1 MADSGSPVGPDGQS
15 AEPDLNLGGTPPSY
29 PPPSF
34 PPPSSPPPPPP
45 GAGPAAPGPGPA
57 AGGYTLNVKLPSI
70 DPEALSKTPWVLGAA
85 AILAGLVIFWL
96 SSIISAFQHD
106 AGYDF
111 RERVIHLLG
120 PANAAWAVAVL
131 LAVALLV
138 LGSTSEDKRS
148 AVVSFVN
155 QLLLIAAALI
165 TVAALIN
172 AIIEIT
178 YIGDSFDLA
187 ISGFLGYL
195 AAVPIS
201 AAAGLWAWRANP
213 SGLPLSK
220 KTTTT

>member
-1 MADSGSPVGPDGQS
+1 MSDSGSPIEPEGQS

-34 PPPSSPPPPPP
+34 PPPSSPPPPPGAGP
-45 GAGPAAPGPGPA
+45 ATAGAGPAAGF
-57 AGGYTLNVKLPSI
+57 TLNVKLPAI

-85 AILAGLVIFWL
+85 AILAGLAIFWL

-111 RERVIHLLG
+111 RTRVIHLLG

-148 AVVSFVN
+148 AVVGFVY
-155 QLLLIAAALI
+155 QLLLLAAALI
-165 TVAALIN
+165 TVAAAIN

-187 ISGFLGYL
+187 LSGFLGYL
-195 AAVPIS
+195 AAIPIS
-201 AAAGLWAWRANP
+201 AAAGLWAWRAHP
-213 SGLPLSK
+213 SGLPGK
-220 KTTTT
+220 KSSTT

>member
-1 MADSGSPVGPDGQS
+1 MDDSGSPVAPDGQN
-15 AEPDLNLGGTPPSY
+15 ADPDLNLGGTPPSY

-34 PPPSSPPPPPP
+34 PPPSAPPPP
-45 GAGPAAPGPGPA
+45 GAGPAT
-57 AGGYTLNVKLPSI
+57 AGYSLNVKLPPI

-85 AILAGLVIFWL
+85 AILAGLVLFWL

-138 LGSTSEDKRS
+138 LGNTTEDKRP
-148 AVVSFVN
+148 AVVGFVN
-155 QLLLIAAALI
+155 QLLLLAAALI
-165 TVAALIN
+165 TVAAVIN

-178 YIGDSFDLA
+178 YLGDSFDLA
-187 ISGFLGYL
+187 LTGFLGYL

-201 AAAGLWAWRANP
+201 AAAALWAWRANP
-213 SGLPLSK
+213 SGLPWSK
-220 KTTTT
+220 KTTAT

>member
-1 MADSGSPVGPDGQS
+1 MADSGSPVEPAGQS

-29 PPPSF
+29 PPTQSF
-34 PPPSSPPPPPP
+34 PPPSAPPPPPP
-45 GAGPAAPGPGPA
+45 GPATGATGPAT
-57 AGGYTLNVKLPSI
+57 AGFTLNVKLPPI

-111 RERVIHLLG
+111 RDRVLHLLG
-120 PANAAWAVAVL
+120 PGNAAWAVAVL

-138 LGSTSEDKRS
+138 LGSTSEDRRT
-148 AVVSFVN
+148 AVVGFVY
-155 QLLLIAAALI
+155 QLLLLAAALL
-165 TVAALIN
+165 TVAAVIN

-187 ISGFLGYL
+187 LSGFLGYL

-213 SGLPLSK
+213 SGSPFSK
-220 KTTTT
+220 KTTA

>member
-1 MADSGSPVGPDGQS
+1 MGDSGSPVEPDGQS

-34 PPPSSPPPPPP
+34 PPPSSPPPPPGAGP
-45 GAGPAAPGPGPA
+45 ATAGAGPAAGF
-57 AGGYTLNVKLPSI
+57 TLNVKLPPI

-148 AVVSFVN
+148 AVVGFV
-155 QLLLIAAALI
+155 IPA
-165 TVAALIN
+165 
-172 AIIEIT
+172 
-178 YIGDSFDLA
+178 
-187 ISGFLGYL
+187 
-195 AAVPIS
+195 PP
-201 AAAGLWAWRANP
+201 AGRRPHNRGRRDQRHHRDHLHR
-213 SGLPLSK
+213 
-220 KTTTT
+220 